1 MAKGVKGFQKGNEG
15 RKPGSENKISKDT
28 KEAFKQL
35 VESNI
40 DNMTI
45 WVSNIAETDPHKAMT
60 LMLSMAEYFIPKL
73 ARVDNLQ
80 LPENTTPLTKI
91 EIVDSTKS

>member
-1 MAKGVKGFQKGNEG
+1 MKGIKTGGRQK
-15 RKPGSENKISKDT
+15 GSENKISKDT

-35 VESNI
+35 VESNL
-40 DNMTI
+40 DNMTN
-45 WVSNIAETDPHKAMT
+45 WVSTIAETDPNKAMQ
-60 LMLSMAEYFIPKL
+60 LMLQMAEYFIPKL